1 MIKEYDDT
9 KLRTAIITSYLS
21 TLAWTAAYLL
31 KDANRP
37 LATTFTFIGAASIV
51 ISVFFL
57 TKIQII
63 KK

>member
-9 KLRTAIITSYLS
+9 KLSIAIIASYLS

-31 KDANRP
+31 KDANRS
-37 LATTFTFIGAASIV
+37 LATIFTFIGAASIV
-51 ISVFFL
+51 VSVFFL
-57 TKIQII
+57 IKIQVI